1 MAEVRITCIQL
12 ACSAREHEAVTHVGN
27 CTGRWPKEQVIVW
40 VESGAH
46 SLFVLNCFGRIA
58 RLRVVREQCKPP
70 YLRTFVDD
78 TWTDDLLT
86 LMECR

>member
-12 ACSAREHEAVTHVGN
+12 EGSCRRHECVTHVGN
-27 CTGRWPKEQVIVW
+27 GTGRWPREQVVVW

-46 SLFVLNCFGRIA
+46 SLFVLNSFGRIA
-58 RLRVVREQCKPP
+58 RLRVVREPGKAP

-78 TWTDDLLT
+78 RETDDLLA